1 MSELVIIASDLYF
14 GTSMTAR
21 AMTLKP
27 ELPGLKRLARL
38 ATRER
43 LAADWRAWL
52 AASLPRAGLARIGPA
67 TVAACSHVAL
77 ESSAAASVWLAEPLH
92 LSASLRTVHLS
103 QQGRLHPDHS
113 SQQRLSAGF
122 ATAFAA
128 SGYELAPLLAGRF
141 ALLTAHP
148 GRDVI
153 STDPAR
159 VLGTSIEDSLP
170 RGEGARA
177 LRGLGSEIE
186 MWLHEHPLNIERARA
201 GMPAIS
207 TLWLWGC
214 GPAPRTLGSSG
225 ADTPQIRPPPTTLIG
240 DDPYVAG
247 LAKLNGVAWQPL
259 PSGFPQLTASRTVIV
274 AEVFARA
281 VLPQGSPLDALEAFD
296 RDWVTPALAA
306 VTRAEVGRLT
316 LIAND
321 RSLTFASRHR
331 LRLWRPPR
339 DALEA
344 LA

>member
-14 GTSMTAR
+14 GTSTTAR

-27 ELPGLKRLARL
+27 ELPGLERLARL

-128 SGYELAPLLAGRF
+128 SGYELAPLTG
-141 ALLTAHP
+141 ALCAPDRAP
-148 GRDVI
+148 GADVI
-153 STDPAR
+153 TTDPAR

-225 ADTPQIRPPPTTLIG
+225 ADTPQIRPPPTMLIG

-247 LAKLNGVAWQPL
+247 LAKLNGIAGSRCPR
-259 PSGFPQLTASRTVIV
+259 ASRSSWHR
-274 AEVFARA
+274 APSSWRRCSRARRCLKGA
-281 VLPQGSPLDALEAFD
+281 
-296 RDWVTPALAA
+296 
-306 VTRAEVGRLT
+306 RLMH
-316 LIAND
+316 
-321 RSLTFASRHR
+321 SRHSI
-331 LRLWRPPR
+331 
-339 DALEA
+339 ATG
-344 LA
+344 